1 VITSVF
7 HWLSSIINIC
17 NKELGTPFDR
27 CKKVFEGAVA
37 DCRAKLG
44 PFFENV
50 CNITYIV
57 NTLCYVMKPLD
68 FMCIL
73 VSYIGDTVI
82 GAVRNSTHSVTN
94 LLHLLET
101 RDVMGKPD
109 PPRGCFEQQRILYRV

>member
-1 VITSVF
+1 VIASVF
-7 HWLSSIINIC
+7 RWLSSVINIC

-44 PFFENV
+44 PFFEKI

-101 RDVMGKPD
+101 RDVTGKPD
-109 PPRGCFEQQRILYRV
+109 PPRCFEQQ